1 MAPEAYIEAQQR
13 LDKAKREKEKAKF
26 EAVRGIFEQT
36 LNERFKDELTFD
48 PILVK
53 QDTPDED
60 GHEYVRVL
68 IVFDGNQKLLDP
80 DWTVGLISRVLPL
93 MEEQG
98 IEDFPLPQFVSKPE
112 WGRFVRAQERKRNGN
127 VGAW

>member
-1 MAPEAYIEAQQR
+1 MALEAYQEAQLR
-13 LDKAKREKEKAKF
+13 LDQANWEKEKAKF
-26 EAVRGIFEQT
+26 EAVRRIFEQT
-36 LNERFKDELTFD
+36 LNERFKDELIFD

-53 QDTPDED
+53 QDSPDED
-60 GHEYVRVL
+60 GDEYVRVL

-80 DWTVGLISRVLPL
+80 GWTTGLIRRVRPL

-98 IEDFPLPQFVSKPE
+98 IEDFPLPQFVSKSE
-112 WGRFVRAQERKRNGN
+112 WDRFVRAQERKRKGN